1 MRNNNK
7 KSLFTIMLVMI
18 VAASMFIN
26 MDVHAQDVTPNPDM
40 TGLKEQDNDESYT
53 ESEQTDEKI
62 PWVWGQEEDEETG
75 EIIWPEGVT
84 YDASTNTL
92 TLNNVT
98 LEMNEEEFDWESEF
112 ISYSGTK
119 DLIIKL
125 YGKNIFKW
133 TGNDK
138 KRPAAIRASYQ
149 SQGDLYITGGGSLE
163 LRAGW
168 FIWDQSYNGDAGDLY
183 IDGVTLISDN
193 EGFMSQYSN
202 ITIKNSTIDIDN
214 SFGKNKGFYGKTFGI
229 CTGRSDGNSDDVDD
243 IDWEKF
249 GGLLTIENSDINVKN
264 CYYPIAANEI
274 RLVGCSLYGGNSS
287 VEYKID
293 PNRVYICSEY
303 AEGLKRIWYKN
314 EYIRVSTRD
323 LKLPEAYYLYD
334 TYEPNDKGDCYITLP
349 AFAGA
354 GQTVDVKM
362 YLETGYRLKNI
373 YVNGKAVSGTSFVMP
388 EQDTTVKAVFE
399 KIDDTKKQSL
409 IPVSKISISGI
420 SKKIA
425 AGKNIKLTAM
435 VSPANATNKAVKWE
449 SGNTNVAKVDSS
461 GIVTMNKKSG
471 GKTVTITATATDGSG
486 VKASYKITSMK
497 GVVKKVAISGK
508 KTVKAG
514 KTLKLKAKV
523 TAAKKANKKLKWTSS
538 NKKYAT
544 VSSAGKVKALKAG
557 KGKKVKITAM
567 ATDGSGKKKAVTIKI
582 K

>member
-1 MRNNNK
+1 MRNNK
-7 KSLFTIMLVMI
+7 KKNFYLIILAVI
-18 VAASMFIN
+18 AVASAFIN

-40 TGLKEQDNDESYT
+40 TGLKEQDNDESDT

-75 EIIWPEGVT
+75 EITWPEGVA
-84 YDASTNTL
+84 YDSSTNTL

-98 LEMNEEEFDWESEF
+98 FEMDRENWKQQF
-112 ISYSGTK
+112 ISYTGTK

-133 TGNDK
+133 TGDDNTR
-138 KRPAAIRASYQ
+138 RPAAIRASYQ
-149 SQGDLYITGGGSLE
+149 SQGDLYIMGDGSLE
-163 LRAGW
+163 LLAGW
-168 FIWDQSYNGDAGDLY
+168 FIWDQGYNGGTGDLY

-202 ITIKNSTIDIDN
+202 ITIKDSTIDIN
-214 SFGKNKGFYGKTFGI
+214 NRFGKNNGFYGEAFGI
-229 CTGRSDGNSDDVDD
+229 CTGRIDGNDDDVEEDG
-243 IDWEKF
+243 IRYE
-249 GGLLTIENSDINVKN
+249 GLLTVENSNINIKN
-264 CYYPIAANEI
+264 CYFPIAANEI
-274 RLVGCSLYGGNSS
+274 KLVNCSLYGGNESA
-287 VEYKID
+287 EYKID
-293 PNRVYICSEY
+293 P
-303 AEGLKRIWYKN
+303 KRIYLHTDYGYGGAERYYYENGCMK
-314 EYIRVSTRD
+314 ISTQD

-334 TYEPNDKGDCYITLP
+334 AYESNNKSDCYITLP

-354 GQTVDVKM
+354 GQTVDVKIH
-362 YLETGYRLKNI
+362 LETGYRLKNI
-373 YVNGKAVSGTSFVMP
+373 YVNGKAISGTSFVMP
-388 EQDTTVKAVFE
+388 GQDTTVKAVFE

-409 IPVSKISISGI
+409 IPVSKISVSGI

-425 AGKNIKLTAM
+425 AGKKIKLTTM
-435 VSPANATNKAVKWE
+435 VSPSNATKKAVKWE

-471 GKTVTITATATDGSG
+471 GKSVTITATATDGSG
-486 VKASYKITSMK
+486 AKASYKITSMK

-523 TAAKKANKKLKWTSS
+523 TATKKANKKLKWTSS

-557 KGKKVKITAM
+557 KGKKVKITAA
-567 ATDGSGKKKAVTIKI
+567 ATDGSGKKKTVTIKI

>member
-1 MRNNNK
+1 MRNNK
-7 KSLFTIMLVMI
+7 KKNFYLIILAVI
-18 VAASMFIN
+18 AVASAFIN

-40 TGLKEQDNDESYT
+40 TGLKEQNEENNEPDMESRQIDE
-53 ESEQTDEKI
+53 EI
-62 PWVWGQEEDEETG
+62 PWVLGREVDEETG
-75 EIIWPEGVT
+75 EIIWPNGVT
-84 YDASTNTL
+84 YDAGTNTL
-92 TLNNVT
+92 TLDNVV
-98 LEMNEEEFDWESEF
+98 LEINEDNWEWQF
-112 ISYSGTK
+112 IEYSGTK
-119 DLIIKL
+119 DLVIRL
-125 YGKNIFKW
+125 HGKNIFKC
-133 TGNDK
+133 TRNDDA
-138 KRPAAIRASYQ
+138 RTPAISASYQ
-149 SQGDLYITGGGSLE
+149 SQGDLYITGNGSLE
-163 LRAGW
+163 LQAGSL
-168 FIWDQSYNGDAGDLY
+168 IWDQSYNGDAGDLY
-183 IDGVTLISDN
+183 IDGVTIISDH

-202 ITIKNSTIDIDN
+202 ITIKNSTIDIN
-214 SFGKNKGFYGKTFGI
+214 NRFGKNNGFYGEAFGI
-229 CTGRSDGNSDDVDD
+229 CTGRIDGNNDD
-243 IDWEKF
+243 IEKD
-249 GGLLTIENSDINVKN
+249 GVRYEGLLTVENSNIDIKN
-264 CYYPIAANEI
+264 CYFPIAANEI
-274 RLVGCSLYGGNSS
+274 KLVDCSLYGGNEYA
-287 VEYKID
+287 EYKID
-293 PNRVYICSEY
+293 PKRVYLHADY
-303 AEGLKRIWYKN
+303 GYGGAERYYYENGCMKI
-314 EYIRVSTRD
+314 STQD

-334 TYEPNDKGDCYITLP
+334 AYEPNDKSNCYITLP

-373 YVNGKAVSGTSFVMP
+373 YVNGRAVSGTSFVMP

-425 AGKNIKLTAM
+425 AGKKIKLTAM
-435 VSPANATNKAVKWE
+435 VSPSNATKKAVKWE

-508 KTVKAG
+508 KTMKAG

-523 TAAKKANKKLKWTSS
+523 TATKKANKKLKWTSS

-557 KGKKVKITAM
+557 KGKKVKITAA
-567 ATDGSGKKKAVTIKI
+567 ATDGSGKKKTITIKI